1 MRNKLTV
8 KHTHLITLS
17 HQAQTHYLPKVPLQ
31 NGLTLIVIEW
41 GFKRWERVV
50 ALITSIIFG
59 TTWLNLVIEPK
70 LLYLF
75 FFFFFFFVSQISL
88 EATIFLQLI
97 IVVGHEW

>member
-1 MRNKLTV
+1 MGKSCCIDIV
-8 KHTHLITLS
+8 KVALFLEEE
-17 HQAQTHYLPKVPLQ
+17 K
-31 NGLTLIVIEW
+31 
-41 GFKRWERVV
+41 RVV

-75 FFFFFFFVSQISL
+75 FFFLVSQISL

-97 IVVGHEW
+97 KVVGHEW